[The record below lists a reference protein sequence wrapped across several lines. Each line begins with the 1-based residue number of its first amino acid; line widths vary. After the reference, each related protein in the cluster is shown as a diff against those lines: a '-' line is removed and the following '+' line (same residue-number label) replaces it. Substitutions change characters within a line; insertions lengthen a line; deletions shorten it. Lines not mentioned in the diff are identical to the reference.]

1 MKSDKWIII
10 LIAFLIVILIHPV
23 SGNSQNIALVKSESA
38 KIYEKPDSANSH
50 FMLAQKGDLFE
61 IESLNNGWVGINL
74 FSGNI
79 RYLKLTDIDIQY
91 SMTSGQDDFSKRLQL
106 CDDVQNILDKASDKA
121 DSSYPED
128 KENAGSLKNKL
139 IDKEILNLF
148 RDRDVPAFHN
158 SIFIDCTNDY
168 LIPISDS

>member
-91 SMTSGQDDFSKRLQL
+91 SMTSGQDDFQKG
-106 CDDVQNILDKASDKA
+106 CNYVMMFK
-121 DSSYPED
+121 
-128 KENAGSLKNKL
+128 
-139 IDKEILNLF
+139 
-148 RDRDVPAFHN
+148 
-158 SIFIDCTNDY
+158 IF
-168 LIPISDS
+168 